1 MAEIELCCLTASTM
15 SGLEY
20 DADNIFAKIIRGEI
34 PCFKIFETEHALAFL
49 DAFPMAEGHALL
61 IPKALGYAT
70 VMDMPPEVAADVLR
84 ELPRLVR
91 AVARATGAAGA
102 NVVQNNGE
110 AAGQLVFHA
119 HFHVIPRREGDGL
132 VKLGK
137 SAPAMLAPDA
147 AAPVLA
153 KIQAALGPTGCDAGR
168 ARVAASA
175 SIEMRGLAVG
185 LLAVGVALLLS
196 RRR

>member
-1 MAEIELCCLTASTM
+1 M
-15 SGLEY
+15 SGLQY
-20 DADNIFAKIIRGEI
+20 DEQNIFAKIIRGEI

-49 DAFPMAEGHALL
+49 DAFPMTEGHALL
-61 IPKALGYAT
+61 IPKALGYPT
-70 VMDMPPEVAADVLR
+70 VMDMPPDVAANVLR

-102 NVVQNNGE
+102 NVVQNNHE

-132 VKLGK
+132 VKLGR

-147 AAPVLA
+147 AKPVLA
-153 KIQAALGPTGCDAGR
+153 KIQGALGPTSCEPGQAR
-168 ARVAASA
+168 ASASA
-175 SIEMRGLAVG
+175 SIELRGAAVG
-185 LLAVGVALLLS
+185 LLAVGVALFLF